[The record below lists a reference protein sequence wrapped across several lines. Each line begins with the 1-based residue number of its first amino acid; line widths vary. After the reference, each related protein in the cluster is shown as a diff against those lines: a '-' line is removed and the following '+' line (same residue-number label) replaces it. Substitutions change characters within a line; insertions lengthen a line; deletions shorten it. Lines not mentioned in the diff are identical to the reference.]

1 VSAIRRTVDRGA
13 FGAAVGGRTE
23 HELCRRESA
32 RGIDSVGG
40 RRYAHRM
47 SKTHDH
53 VIRLGQYTDEEG
65 GELLLDLKKAVHMMM
80 QSNSGGGKSN
90 AISLLC
96 ERASGK
102 IQIIVLDWEGE
113 FSSLRE
119 KYPFVIAGKGGDVP
133 ARPDSAA
140 LLARRALEHRFDLV
154 NDLSEMTR
162 HEKILF
168 SERFL
173 NALDQAPKELWH
185 PVIVIVDEGHELA
198 PEKGQSE
205 AKYATAAMASR
216 GRKRGYI
223 LVVATQ
229 RLAKLSKDVAAEL
242 QNNLIGLCVKD
253 VDRKRAAE
261 ELGFTEKKDILALR
275 DLEAGEFHVFGPA
288 LNPRRV
294 RKAKLDKAETFRP
307 ARERLR
313 HRMPAAPAKVKE
325 VLGKLV
331 DLPKEAA
338 DEARDV
344 ATLTMRVRD
353 LEREVKAARAEKS
366 PPPPAPKLDEKA
378 LKALAGRARANFA
391 KEAEGIVRCALK
403 VFKTSIETDLKNFSH
418 AVETDLSAKVRA
430 LTDEVPTVPAARPIA
445 ARVAPARAAH
455 HPPAHPP
462 QRAAAEN
469 GADSEQLGACPRAV
483 LKFLAARQGKHFSR
497 SQIGAWINYSMK
509 SSLFESSMAKLVKL
523 DLVGREHGK
532 YFVDS
537 ARIDRVLSI
546 LGSDYEEPPRNLYE
560 WLPKFKPTPAAF
572 LKEFLDNPDHVFT
585 RQELSER
592 TGRSIT
598 SSGFEN
604 GVAELRSL
612 GFIRR
617 EHDGSLRLNPD
628 LVGI

>member
-1 VSAIRRTVDRGA
+1 
-13 FGAAVGGRTE
+13 
-23 HELCRRESA
+23 
-32 RGIDSVGG
+32 
-40 RRYAHRM
+40 M
-47 SKTHDH
+47 SKTHEH
-53 VIRLGQYTDEEG
+53 IIRLGEYTDEEG
-65 GELLLDLKKAVHMMM
+65 GELLFELKKAVHMMM

-113 FSSLRE
+113 FSGLRE

-140 LLARRALEHRFDLV
+140 LLARKALEHRFDLV
-154 NDLSEMTR
+154 NDISELTR

-168 SERFL
+168 SQRFL
-173 NALDQAPKELWH
+173 EALDQAPKELWH
-185 PVIVIVDEGHELA
+185 PVLVIIDEGHELA

-205 AKYATAAMASR
+205 AKYATSAVASR

-253 VDRKRAAE
+253 IDRKRAAE

-307 ARERLR
+307 VRDRLR
-313 HRMPAAPAKVKE
+313 HRMPAPPAKVKE

-344 ATLTMRVRD
+344 AALTTRVRE
-353 LEREVKAARAEKS
+353 LERELRDAKKAQP

-391 KEAEGIVRCALK
+391 KEAERIVHGALK
-403 VFKTSIETDLKNFSH
+403 VFKASIETEVKNFSH
-418 AVETDLSAKVRA
+418 AVDTDLSAKVRA
-430 LTDEVPTVPAARPIA
+430 LTDEVPIVPAARPIA
-445 ARVAPARAAH
+445 PVPHAARAAH
-455 HPPAHPP
+455 PPPARPP
-462 QRAAAEN
+462 RATSSDDGGEGTEHLGKTSRDILNLLLAHDRRLTAAQIAGWTHYKLGGSTWRGGMAPLRKLGLLDETGDGIQIASGRRDDAIALLGHHYDPNTRPSLEEWLRRLKNKAAREMFRVLREN
-469 GADSEQLGACPRAV
+469 QGEVVPLESIAEVTGYQLGGSSWRGGV
-483 LKFLAARQGKHFSR
+483 AA
-497 SQIGAWINYSMK
+497 
-509 SSLFESSMAKLVKL
+509 LVKRKL
-523 DLVGREHGK
+523 AER
-532 YFVDS
+532 VDGGL
-537 ARIDRVLSI
+537 RFNPEL
-546 LGSDYEEPPRNLYE
+546 LG
-560 WLPKFKPTPAAF
+560 A
-572 LKEFLDNPDHVFT
+572 
-585 RQELSER
+585 
-592 TGRSIT
+592 
-598 SSGFEN
+598 
-604 GVAELRSL
+604 
-612 GFIRR
+612 
-617 EHDGSLRLNPD
+617 
-628 LVGI
+628 